1 MLAYAEL
8 GRTSQSQTVLKN
20 MTQQYIYFG
29 YIFGKTREK
38 QGNDEYKIQGSSY
51 LVWKGGGYIW
61 GTLMVLSIVL
71 YLKQGSMYTSA
82 CYLLLFVY
90 IFSHF
95 NVSEIRMVL
104 QLLRVKWQLWCSCLY
119 LRNILTNFFNLCPP
133 FFLYA

>member
-51 LVWKGGGYIW
+51 LVWKGGGYI
-61 GTLMVLSIVL
+61 
-71 YLKQGSMYTSA
+71 
-82 CYLLLFVY
+82 
-90 IFSHF
+90 
-95 NVSEIRMVL
+95 
-104 QLLRVKWQLWCSCLY
+104 
-119 LRNILTNFFNLCPP
+119 
-133 FFLYA
+133 